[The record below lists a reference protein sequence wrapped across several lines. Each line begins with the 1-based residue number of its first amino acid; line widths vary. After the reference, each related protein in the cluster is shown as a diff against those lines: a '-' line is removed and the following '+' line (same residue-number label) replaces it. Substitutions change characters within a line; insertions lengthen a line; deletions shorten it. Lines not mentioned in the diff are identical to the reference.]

1 MKISS
6 IVDIVDGELLNSPSI
21 SFINNI
27 SSDAKKVKTS
37 DMFIAKNIE
46 DLKIAITNGAYAVIF
61 EKDFEVIDNEV
72 AFIKVKNLELAL
84 LKIVRYKLSTLKI
97 KSYFCTDET
106 FDMLKLYQNNHTKP
120 IFLISK
126 NIEKVFK
133 FLDDIKNG
141 DILISKN
148 QNLLDIIYPNSKKFE
163 KKIDQKN
170 IKNLIKHSLFELSF
184 SYKDIYFSKLR
195 LSKIYLNS
203 FLNIYDFFK
212 GNIDISKLKL
222 YSNFK
227 AIFIDKDFQPIE
239 SGKSDSF
246 IICQTN
252 KNLIPIE
259 ITYLK
264 NEFKYAKT
272 IFVSKYKISFLDEKE
287 QIIINNIEDLKNI
300 LKNLKFNCIYLIGF
314 TNQESFE
321 FLQNSQKL
329 QTLF

>member
-27 SSDAKKVKTS
+27 SSDANKVKTS

-46 DLKIAITNGAYAVIF
+46 DLKIALQNGAYAVIF
-61 EKDFEVIDNEV
+61 EKDFEVIDNEI

-84 LKIVRYKLSTLKI
+84 LKIIRYKLSTLKI

-126 NIEKVFK
+126 NIEKAFK
-133 FLDDIKNG
+133 FIDDIKDG

-148 QNLLDIIYPNSKKFE
+148 KKLLESIYPDIKEFE
-163 KKIDQKN
+163 KKLDEN
-170 IKNLIKHSLFELSF
+170 SIKNLIKHSLFELSF
-184 SYKDIYFSKLR
+184 SYNDIYFSKLR

-252 KNLIPIE
+252 KNLISIE
-259 ITYLK
+259 IAYLK

-272 IFVSKYKISFLDEKE
+272 IFVSNYKISFLDEKE

>member
-27 SSDAKKVKTS
+27 SSDSNKVKTS

-46 DLKIAITNGAYAVIF
+46 DLKIALQNGAYAVIF
-61 EKDFEVIDNEV
+61 EKDFEVIDNEI

-126 NIEKVFK
+126 NIEKAFK
-133 FLDDIKNG
+133 FIDDIKDG

-148 QNLLDIIYPNSKKFE
+148 KKLLENIYPDSKEFE
-163 KKIDQKN
+163 KKLDEN
-170 IKNLIKHSLFELSF
+170 SIKNLIKHSLFELSF

-264 NEFKYAKT
+264 NEFRYAKT
-272 IFVSKYKISFLDEKE
+272 IFISKYKISFLDEKE

-300 LKNLKFNCIYLIGF
+300 LKNLKFNCVYLIGF

>member
-27 SSDAKKVKTS
+27 SSDANKVKTS

-46 DLKIAITNGAYAVIF
+46 DLKIALQNGAYAVIF
-61 EKDFEVIDNEV
+61 EKDFEVIDNEI

-126 NIEKVFK
+126 NIEKAFK
-133 FLDDIKNG
+133 FIDDIKDG

-148 QNLLDIIYPNSKKFE
+148 KKLLESIYPDSKEFE
-163 KKIDQKN
+163 KKLDEN
-170 IKNLIKHSLFELSF
+170 SIKNLIKHSLFELSF

-264 NEFKYAKT
+264 NEFRYAKT

-300 LKNLKFNCIYLIGF
+300 LKNLKFNCVYLIGF
-314 TNQESFE
+314 TNQESFD
-321 FLQNSQKL
+321 FLQNSQKF

>member
-27 SSDAKKVKTS
+27 SSDANKVKTS

-46 DLKIAITNGAYAVIF
+46 DLKIALQNGAYAVIF
-61 EKDFEVIDNEV
+61 EKDFEVIDNEI

-126 NIEKVFK
+126 NIEKAFK
-133 FLDDIKNG
+133 FIDDIKDG

-148 QNLLDIIYPNSKKFE
+148 KKLLESIYPDSKEFE
-163 KKIDQKN
+163 KKLDEN
-170 IKNLIKHSLFELSF
+170 SIKNLIKHSLFELSF

-259 ITYLK
+259 IAYLK
-264 NEFKYAKT
+264 NEFRYAKT
-272 IFVSKYKISFLDEKE
+272 IFISKYKISFLDEKE

-300 LKNLKFNCIYLIGF
+300 LKNLKFNCVYLIGF

-329 QTLF
+329 QALF

>member
-27 SSDAKKVKTS
+27 SSDANKVKTS

-46 DLKIAITNGAYAVIF
+46 DLKIALQNGAYAVIF
-61 EKDFEVIDNEV
+61 EKDFEVIDNEI

-126 NIEKVFK
+126 NIEKAFK
-133 FLDDIKNG
+133 FIDDIKDG

-148 QNLLDIIYPNSKKFE
+148 KKLLESIYPDSKEFE
-163 KKIDQKN
+163 KKLDEN
-170 IKNLIKHSLFELSF
+170 SIKNLIKHSLFELSF

-227 AIFIDKDFQPIE
+227 AIFIDKNFEPIE

-264 NEFKYAKT
+264 NEFRYAKT

-300 LKNLKFNCIYLIGF
+300 LKNLKFNCVYLIGF

-329 QTLF
+329 QALF

>member
-27 SSDAKKVKTS
+27 SSDANKVKTS

-46 DLKIAITNGAYAVIF
+46 DLKIALQNGAYAVIF
-61 EKDFEVIDNEV
+61 EKDFEVIDNEI

-126 NIEKVFK
+126 NIEKAFK
-133 FLDDIKNG
+133 FIDDIKDG

-148 QNLLDIIYPNSKKFE
+148 KKLLESIYPDIKEFE
-163 KKIDQKN
+163 KKLDEN
-170 IKNLIKHSLFELSF
+170 SIKNLIKHSLFELSF
-184 SYKDIYFSKLR
+184 SYNDIYFSKLR

-259 ITYLK
+259 IAYLK

-300 LKNLKFNCIYLIGF
+300 LKNLKFNCVYLIGF

>member
-27 SSDAKKVKTS
+27 SSDANKVKTS

-46 DLKIAITNGAYAVIF
+46 DLKIALQNGAYAVIF
-61 EKDFEVIDNEV
+61 EKDFEVIDNEI

-126 NIEKVFK
+126 NIEKAFK
-133 FLDDIKNG
+133 FIDDIKDG

-148 QNLLDIIYPNSKKFE
+148 KKLLESIYPDIKEFE
-163 KKIDQKN
+163 KKLDEN
-170 IKNLIKHSLFELSF
+170 SIKNLIKHSLFELSF

-272 IFVSKYKISFLDEKE
+272 IFVSKYEISFLDEKE

-300 LKNLKFNCIYLIGF
+300 LKNLKFNCVYLIGF

-329 QTLF
+329 QALF

>member
-1 MKISS
+1 MKISA

-27 SSDAKKVKTS
+27 SSDANKVKTS

-46 DLKIAITNGAYAVIF
+46 DLKIALQNGAYAVIF
-61 EKDFEVIDNEV
+61 EKDFEVIDNEI

-126 NIEKVFK
+126 NIEKAFK
-133 FLDDIKNG
+133 FIDDIKDG

-148 QNLLDIIYPNSKKFE
+148 KKLLESIYPDSKEFE
-163 KKIDQKN
+163 KKLDEN
-170 IKNLIKHSLFELSF
+170 SIKNLIKHSLFELSF

-264 NEFKYAKT
+264 NEFRYAKT

-300 LKNLKFNCIYLIGF
+300 LKNLKFNCVYLIGF

-329 QTLF
+329 QALF

>member
-6 IVDIVDGELLNSPSI
+6 LIDIVDGELLNSPSI

-27 SSDAKKVKTS
+27 SSDANKVKTS

-46 DLKIAITNGAYAVIF
+46 DLKIALQNGAYAVIF
-61 EKDFEVIDNEV
+61 EKDFEVIDNEI

-126 NIEKVFK
+126 NIEKAFK
-133 FLDDIKNG
+133 FIDDIKDG

-148 QNLLDIIYPNSKKFE
+148 KKLLESIYPDSKEFE
-163 KKIDQKN
+163 KKLDEN
-170 IKNLIKHSLFELSF
+170 SIKNLIKHSLFELSF

-259 ITYLK
+259 IAYLK
-264 NEFKYAKT
+264 NEFRYAKT

-300 LKNLKFNCIYLIGF
+300 LKNLKFNCVYLIGF

-329 QTLF
+329 QALF

>member
-27 SSDAKKVKTS
+27 SSDANKVKTS

-46 DLKIAITNGAYAVIF
+46 DLKIALQNGAYAVIF
-61 EKDFEVIDNEV
+61 EKDFEVIDNEI

-126 NIEKVFK
+126 NIEKAFK
-133 FLDDIKNG
+133 FIDDIKDG

-148 QNLLDIIYPNSKKFE
+148 KKLLESIYPDSKEFE
-163 KKIDQKN
+163 KKLDEN
-170 IKNLIKHSLFELSF
+170 SIKNLIKHSLFELSF

-227 AIFIDKDFQPIE
+227 AIFIDKDFQPID

-252 KNLIPIE
+252 KNVIPIE

-264 NEFKYAKT
+264 NEFRYAKT

>member
-27 SSDAKKVKTS
+27 SSDANKVKTS

-46 DLKIAITNGAYAVIF
+46 DLKIALQNGAYAVIF
-61 EKDFEVIDNEV
+61 EKDFEVIDNEI

-84 LKIVRYKLSTLKI
+84 LKIIRYKLSTLKI

-126 NIEKVFK
+126 NIEKTFK
-133 FLDDIKNG
+133 FIDDIKDG

-148 QNLLDIIYPNSKKFE
+148 KKLLESIYPDIKEFE
-163 KKIDQKN
+163 KKLDEN
-170 IKNLIKHSLFELSF
+170 SIKNLIKHSLFELSF

-252 KNLIPIE
+252 KNLISIE
-259 ITYLK
+259 IAYLK

-300 LKNLKFNCIYLIGF
+300 LKNLKFNCVYLIGF

>member
-6 IVDIVDGELLNSPSI
+6 IIDIVDGELLNSPSI

-46 DLKIAITNGAYAVIF
+46 DLKIALQNGAYAVIF
-61 EKDFEVIDNEV
+61 EKDFEVIDNEI

-97 KSYFCTDET
+97 ESYFCTDET
-106 FDMLKLYQNNHTKP
+106 FDMLKLYQNNHIKP

-126 NIEKVFK
+126 NIEKAFK
-133 FLDDIKNG
+133 FIDDIKDG

-148 QNLLDIIYPNSKKFE
+148 KKLLESIYPDSKEFE
-163 KKIDQKN
+163 KKLDEN
-170 IKNLIKHSLFELSF
+170 SIKNLIKHSLFELSF

-259 ITYLK
+259 IAYLK
-264 NEFKYAKT
+264 NEFRYAKT

-300 LKNLKFNCIYLIGF
+300 LKNLKFNCVYLIGF

-329 QTLF
+329 QALF

>member
-27 SSDAKKVKTS
+27 SSDANKVKTS

-46 DLKIAITNGAYAVIF
+46 DLKIALQNGAYAVIF
-61 EKDFEVIDNEV
+61 EKDFEVIDNEI

-126 NIEKVFK
+126 NIEKTFK
-133 FLDDIKNG
+133 FIDDIKDG

-148 QNLLDIIYPNSKKFE
+148 KKLLESIYPDIKEFE
-163 KKIDQKN
+163 KKLDENN

-184 SYKDIYFSKLR
+184 SYKNIYFSKLR

-300 LKNLKFNCIYLIGF
+300 LKNLKFNCVYLIGF

-329 QTLF
+329 QALF

>member
-27 SSDAKKVKTS
+27 SSDANKVKTS

-46 DLKIAITNGAYAVIF
+46 DLKIALQNGAYAVIF
-61 EKDFEVIDNEV
+61 EKDFEVIDNEI

-126 NIEKVFK
+126 NIEKAFK
-133 FLDDIKNG
+133 FIDDIKDG

-148 QNLLDIIYPNSKKFE
+148 KKLLESIYPDIKEFE
-163 KKIDQKN
+163 KKLDEN
-170 IKNLIKHSLFELSF
+170 SIKNLIKHSLFELSF
-184 SYKDIYFSKLR
+184 SYNDIYFSKLR

-259 ITYLK
+259 IAYLK
-264 NEFKYAKT
+264 NEFRYAKT

-300 LKNLKFNCIYLIGF
+300 LKNLKFNCVYLIGF

-329 QTLF
+329 QALF

>member
-46 DLKIAITNGAYAVIF
+46 DLKIALQNGAYAVIF
-61 EKDFEVIDNEV
+61 EKDFEVIDNEI

-84 LKIVRYKLSTLKI
+84 LKIIRYKLSTLKI

-126 NIEKVFK
+126 NIEKAFK
-133 FLDDIKNG
+133 FIDDIKDG

-148 QNLLDIIYPNSKKFE
+148 KKLLESIYPDIKEFE
-163 KKIDQKN
+163 KKLDEN
-170 IKNLIKHSLFELSF
+170 SIKNLIKHSLFELSF
-184 SYKDIYFSKLR
+184 SYNDIYFSKLR

-272 IFVSKYKISFLDEKE
+272 IFVSKYEISFLDEKE

-300 LKNLKFNCIYLIGF
+300 LKNLKFNCVYLIGF

-329 QTLF
+329 QALF

>member
-27 SSDAKKVKTS
+27 SSDANKVKTS

-46 DLKIAITNGAYAVIF
+46 DLKIALQNGAYAVIF
-61 EKDFEVIDNEV
+61 EKDFEVIDNEI

-126 NIEKVFK
+126 NIEKAFK
-133 FLDDIKNG
+133 FIDDIKDG

-148 QNLLDIIYPNSKKFE
+148 KKLLESIYPDSKEFE
-163 KKIDQKN
+163 KKLDEKS

-300 LKNLKFNCIYLIGF
+300 LKNLKFNCVYLIGF

-329 QTLF
+329 QALF

>member
-84 LKIVRYKLSTLKI
+84 VKIVRYKLSILQI
-97 KSYFCTDET
+97 ESYFCNDET

-133 FLDDIKNG
+133 FIDDIKDS

-148 QNLLDIIYPNSKKFE
+148 KKLLEDIYPNSKKFE

-227 AIFIDKDFQPIE
+227 AIFIDKNFEPIE

-252 KNLIPIE
+252 KNLISIE
-259 ITYLK
+259 IAYLK

-272 IFVSKYKISFLDEKE
+272 IFVSNYKISFLDEKE

-300 LKNLKFNCIYLIGF
+300 LKNLKFNCVYLIGF

-329 QTLF
+329 QALF

>member
-27 SSDAKKVKTS
+27 SSDANKVKIS

-61 EKDFEVIDNEV
+61 EKDFEVIDNEI

-126 NIEKVFK
+126 NIEKAFK
-133 FLDDIKNG
+133 FIDDIKDG

-148 QNLLDIIYPNSKKFE
+148 KKLLESIYPDSKEFE
-163 KKIDQKN
+163 KKLDEN
-170 IKNLIKHSLFELSF
+170 SIKNLIKHSLFELSF

-264 NEFKYAKT
+264 NEFRYAKT

-300 LKNLKFNCIYLIGF
+300 LKNLKFNCVYLIGF
-314 TNQESFE
+314 TNQEIFE

-329 QTLF
+329 QALF

>member
-6 IVDIVDGELLNSPSI
+6 IVDIVDGELQNSPSI

-27 SSDAKKVKTS
+27 SSDANKVKTS

-46 DLKIAITNGAYAVIF
+46 DLKIALQNGAYAVIF
-61 EKDFEVIDNEV
+61 EKDFEVIDNEI

-126 NIEKVFK
+126 NIEKAFK
-133 FLDDIKNG
+133 FIDDIKDG

-148 QNLLDIIYPNSKKFE
+148 KKLLESIYPDSKEFE
-163 KKIDQKN
+163 KKLDEN
-170 IKNLIKHSLFELSF
+170 SIKNLIKHSLFELSF

-259 ITYLK
+259 IAYLK

-300 LKNLKFNCIYLIGF
+300 LKNLKFNCVYLIGF

-329 QTLF
+329 QALF

>member
-27 SSDAKKVKTS
+27 SSDANKVKTS

-46 DLKIAITNGAYAVIF
+46 DLKIALQNGAYAVIF
-61 EKDFEVIDNEV
+61 EKDFEVIDNEI

-126 NIEKVFK
+126 NIEKAFK
-133 FLDDIKNG
+133 FIDDIKDG

-148 QNLLDIIYPNSKKFE
+148 KKLLESIYPDSKEFE
-163 KKIDQKN
+163 KKLDEN
-170 IKNLIKHSLFELSF
+170 SIKNLIKHSLFELSF

-264 NEFKYAKT
+264 NEFRYAKT

-314 TNQESFE
+314 KKQERFE
-321 FLQNSQKL
+321 FI
-329 QTLF
+329 

>member
-27 SSDAKKVKTS
+27 SSDANKVKTS

-46 DLKIAITNGAYAVIF
+46 DLKIALQNGAYAVIF
-61 EKDFEVIDNEV
+61 EKDFEVIDNEI

-126 NIEKVFK
+126 NIEKAFK
-133 FLDDIKNG
+133 FIDDIKDG

-148 QNLLDIIYPNSKKFE
+148 KKLLESIYPDSKEFE
-163 KKIDQKN
+163 KKLDEN
-170 IKNLIKHSLFELSF
+170 SIKNLIKHSLFELSF

-264 NEFKYAKT
+264 NEFRYAKT

-300 LKNLKFNCIYLIGF
+300 LKNLKFNCVYLIGF

-329 QTLF
+329 QSLF

>member
-27 SSDAKKVKTS
+27 SSDANKVKTS

-46 DLKIAITNGAYAVIF
+46 DLKIALQNGAYAVIF
-61 EKDFEVIDNEV
+61 EKDFEVIDNEI

-126 NIEKVFK
+126 NIEKTFK
-133 FLDDIKNG
+133 FIDDIKDG

-148 QNLLDIIYPNSKKFE
+148 KKLLESIYPDSKDFE
-163 KKIDQKN
+163 KKLDENN

-300 LKNLKFNCIYLIGF
+300 LKNLKFNCVYLIGF

-329 QTLF
+329 QALF

>member
-27 SSDAKKVKTS
+27 SSDANKVKTS

-46 DLKIAITNGAYAVIF
+46 DLKIALQNGAYAVIF
-61 EKDFEVIDNEV
+61 EKDFEVIDNEI

-126 NIEKVFK
+126 NIEKAFK
-133 FLDDIKNG
+133 FIDDIKDG

-148 QNLLDIIYPNSKKFE
+148 KKLLESIYPDSKEFE
-163 KKIDQKN
+163 KKLDEN
-170 IKNLIKHSLFELSF
+170 SIKNLIKHSLFELSF

-252 KNLIPIE
+252 KNLISIE
-259 ITYLK
+259 IAYLK

-272 IFVSKYKISFLDEKE
+272 IFVSNYKISFLDEKE

-300 LKNLKFNCIYLIGF
+300 LKNLKFNCVYLIGF

-329 QTLF
+329 QALF

>member
-27 SSDAKKVKTS
+27 SSDANKVKTS

-46 DLKIAITNGAYAVIF
+46 NLKIALQNGAYAVIF
-61 EKDFEVIDNEV
+61 EKDFEVIDNEI

-126 NIEKVFK
+126 NIEKAFK
-133 FLDDIKNG
+133 FIDDIKDG

-148 QNLLDIIYPNSKKFE
+148 KKLLESIYPDSKEFE
-163 KKIDQKN
+163 KKLDEN
-170 IKNLIKHSLFELSF
+170 SIKNLIKHSLFELSF

-264 NEFKYAKT
+264 NEFRYAKT

-300 LKNLKFNCIYLIGF
+300 LKNLKFNCVYLIGF

-329 QTLF
+329 QALF

>member
-6 IVDIVDGELLNSPSI
+6 IVDIVDGEFLNSPSI

-27 SSDAKKVKTS
+27 SSDANKVKTS

-46 DLKIAITNGAYAVIF
+46 DLKIALQNGAYAVIF
-61 EKDFEVIDNEV
+61 EKDFEVIDNEI

-126 NIEKVFK
+126 NIEKAFK
-133 FLDDIKNG
+133 FIDDIKDG

-148 QNLLDIIYPNSKKFE
+148 KKLLESIYPDSKEFE
-163 KKIDQKN
+163 KKLDEN
-170 IKNLIKHSLFELSF
+170 SIKNLIKHSLFELSF

-264 NEFKYAKT
+264 NEFRYAKT

-300 LKNLKFNCIYLIGF
+300 LKNLKFNCVYLIGF

-329 QTLF
+329 QALF

>member
-27 SSDAKKVKTS
+27 SSDANKVKTS

-46 DLKIAITNGAYAVIF
+46 DLKIALQNGAYAVIF
-61 EKDFEVIDNEV
+61 EKDFEVIDNEI

-126 NIEKVFK
+126 NIEKAFK
-133 FLDDIKNG
+133 FIDDIKDG

-148 QNLLDIIYPNSKKFE
+148 KKLLESIYPDSKEFE
-163 KKIDQKN
+163 KKLDEN
-170 IKNLIKHSLFELSF
+170 SLKNLIKHSLFELSF

-259 ITYLK
+259 IAYLK

-300 LKNLKFNCIYLIGF
+300 LKNLKFNCVYLIGF

-329 QTLF
+329 QALF

>member
-27 SSDAKKVKTS
+27 SSDANKVKTS

-46 DLKIAITNGAYAVIF
+46 DLKIALQNGAYAVIF
-61 EKDFEVIDNEV
+61 EKDFEVIDNEI

-97 KSYFCTDET
+97 ESYFCTDET

-126 NIEKVFK
+126 NIEKAFK
-133 FLDDIKNG
+133 FIDDIKDG

-148 QNLLDIIYPNSKKFE
+148 KKLLESIYPDSKEFE
-163 KKIDQKN
+163 KKLDEN
-170 IKNLIKHSLFELSF
+170 SIKNLIKHSLFELSF

-300 LKNLKFNCIYLIGF
+300 LKNLKFNCVYLIGF

>member
-46 DLKIAITNGAYAVIF
+46 DLKIALQNGAYAVIF
-61 EKDFEVIDNEV
+61 EKDFEVIDNEI

-84 LKIVRYKLSTLKI
+84 LKIIRYKLSTLKI

-126 NIEKVFK
+126 NIEKAFK
-133 FLDDIKNG
+133 FIDDIKDG

-148 QNLLDIIYPNSKKFE
+148 KKLLESIYPDSKDFE
-163 KKIDQKN
+163 KKLDENN

-184 SYKDIYFSKLR
+184 SYKNIYFSKLR

-272 IFVSKYKISFLDEKE
+272 IFVSKYEISFLDEKE

-300 LKNLKFNCIYLIGF
+300 LKNLKFNCVYLIGF

-329 QTLF
+329 QALF

>member
-27 SSDAKKVKTS
+27 SSDANKVKTS

-46 DLKIAITNGAYAVIF
+46 DLKIALQNGAYAVIF
-61 EKDFEVIDNEV
+61 EKDFEVIDNEI

-126 NIEKVFK
+126 NIEKAFK
-133 FLDDIKNG
+133 FIDDIKDG

-148 QNLLDIIYPNSKKFE
+148 KKLLESIYPDSKEFE
-163 KKIDQKN
+163 KKLDEN
-170 IKNLIKHSLFELSF
+170 SIKNLIKHSLFELSF

-272 IFVSKYKISFLDEKE
+272 IFISKYKISFLDEKE

-300 LKNLKFNCIYLIGF
+300 LKNLKFNCVYLIGF

-329 QTLF
+329 QALF

>member
-27 SSDAKKVKTS
+27 SSDANKVKTS
-37 DMFIAKNIE
+37 DMFIAKNIK
-46 DLKIAITNGAYAVIF
+46 DLKIALQNGAYAVIF
-61 EKDFEVIDNEV
+61 EKDFEVIDNEI

-126 NIEKVFK
+126 NIEKAFK
-133 FLDDIKNG
+133 FIDDIKDG

-148 QNLLDIIYPNSKKFE
+148 KKLLESIYPDSKEFE
-163 KKIDQKN
+163 KKLDEN
-170 IKNLIKHSLFELSF
+170 SIKNLIKHSLFELSF

-259 ITYLK
+259 IAYLK
-264 NEFKYAKT
+264 NEFRYAKT

-300 LKNLKFNCIYLIGF
+300 LKNLKFNCVYLIGF

-329 QTLF
+329 QALF

>member
-27 SSDAKKVKTS
+27 SSDANKVKTS

-46 DLKIAITNGAYAVIF
+46 DLKIALQNGAYAVIF
-61 EKDFEVIDNEV
+61 EKDFEVIDNEI

-84 LKIVRYKLSTLKI
+84 LKIARYKLSTLKI

-126 NIEKVFK
+126 NIEKAFK
-133 FLDDIKNG
+133 FIDDIKDG

-148 QNLLDIIYPNSKKFE
+148 KKLLESIYPDSKEFE
-163 KKIDQKN
+163 KKLDEN
-170 IKNLIKHSLFELSF
+170 SIKNLIKHSLFELSF

-259 ITYLK
+259 IAYLK

-272 IFVSKYKISFLDEKE
+272 IFISKYKISFLDEKE

-300 LKNLKFNCIYLIGF
+300 LKNLKFNCVYLIGF

-329 QTLF
+329 QALF

>member
-27 SSDAKKVKTS
+27 SSDANKVKTS

-46 DLKIAITNGAYAVIF
+46 DLKIALQNGAYAVIF
-61 EKDFEVIDNEV
+61 EKDFEVIDNEI

-126 NIEKVFK
+126 NIEKAFK
-133 FLDDIKNG
+133 FIDDIKDG

-148 QNLLDIIYPNSKKFE
+148 KKLLESIYPDIKEFE
-163 KKIDQKN
+163 KKLDEN
-170 IKNLIKHSLFELSF
+170 SIKNLIKHSLFELSF

-259 ITYLK
+259 IAYLK

-272 IFVSKYKISFLDEKE
+272 IFISKYKISFLDEKE

-300 LKNLKFNCIYLIGF
+300 LKNLKFNCVYLIGF

-329 QTLF
+329 QALF

>member
-1 MKISS
+1 VKISS

-27 SSDAKKVKTS
+27 SSDANKVKTS

-46 DLKIAITNGAYAVIF
+46 NLKIALQNGAYAVIF
-61 EKDFEVIDNEV
+61 EKDFEVIDNEI

-133 FLDDIKNG
+133 FIDDIKDG

-148 QNLLDIIYPNSKKFE
+148 KKLLESIYPDSKEFE
-163 KKIDQKN
+163 KKLDEN
-170 IKNLIKHSLFELSF
+170 SIKNLIKHSLFELSF

-264 NEFKYAKT
+264 NEFRYAKT

-300 LKNLKFNCIYLIGF
+300 LKNLKFNCVYLIGF

-329 QTLF
+329 QALF

>member
-27 SSDAKKVKTS
+27 SSYANKVKTS

-46 DLKIAITNGAYAVIF
+46 DLKIALQNGAYAVIF
-61 EKDFEVIDNEV
+61 EKDFEVIDNEI

-126 NIEKVFK
+126 NIEKAFK
-133 FLDDIKNG
+133 FIDDIKDS

-148 QNLLDIIYPNSKKFE
+148 KKLLESIYPDSKEFE
-163 KKIDQKN
+163 KKLDEN
-170 IKNLIKHSLFELSF
+170 SIKNLIKHSLFELSF

-259 ITYLK
+259 IAYLK
-264 NEFKYAKT
+264 NEFRYAKT

-300 LKNLKFNCIYLIGF
+300 LKNLKFNCVYLIGF

-329 QTLF
+329 QALF

>member
-27 SSDAKKVKTS
+27 SSDANKVKTS

-46 DLKIAITNGAYAVIF
+46 DLKIALQNGAYAVIF
-61 EKDFEVIDNEV
+61 EKDFEVIDNEI

-126 NIEKVFK
+126 NIEKTFK
-133 FLDDIKNG
+133 FMDDIKDG

-148 QNLLDIIYPNSKKFE
+148 KKLLESIYPDSKEFE
-163 KKIDQKN
+163 KKLDEN
-170 IKNLIKHSLFELSF
+170 SIKNLIKHSLFELSF

-264 NEFKYAKT
+264 NEFRYAKT

-300 LKNLKFNCIYLIGF
+300 LKNLKFNCVYLIGF

-329 QTLF
+329 QALF

>member
-27 SSDAKKVKTS
+27 SSDANKVKTS

-46 DLKIAITNGAYAVIF
+46 DLKIALQNGAYAVIF
-61 EKDFEVIDNEV
+61 EKDFEVIDNEI

-126 NIEKVFK
+126 NIEKAFK
-133 FLDDIKNG
+133 FIDDIKDG

-148 QNLLDIIYPNSKKFE
+148 KKLLESIYPDIKEFE
-163 KKIDQKN
+163 KKLDEN
-170 IKNLIKHSLFELSF
+170 SIKNLIKHSLFELSF

-272 IFVSKYKISFLDEKE
+272 IFVSNYKISFLDEKE

-300 LKNLKFNCIYLIGF
+300 LKNLKFNCVYLIGF

-329 QTLF
+329 QALF

>member
-27 SSDAKKVKTS
+27 SSDANKVKTS

-46 DLKIAITNGAYAVIF
+46 DLKIALQNGAYAVIF
-61 EKDFEVIDNEV
+61 EKDFEVIDNEI

-126 NIEKVFK
+126 NIEKAFK
-133 FLDDIKNG
+133 FIDDIKDG

-148 QNLLDIIYPNSKKFE
+148 KKLLESIYPDSKEFE
-163 KKIDQKN
+163 KKLDEN
-170 IKNLIKHSLFELSF
+170 SIKNLIKHSLFELSF

-259 ITYLK
+259 IAYLK
-264 NEFKYAKT
+264 NEFRYAKT

-300 LKNLKFNCIYLIGF
+300 LKKLKFNCVYLIGF

-329 QTLF
+329 QALF

>member
-27 SSDAKKVKTS
+27 SSDANKVKTS

-46 DLKIAITNGAYAVIF
+46 DLKIALQNGAYAVIF
-61 EKDFEVIDNEV
+61 EKDFEVIDNEI

-97 KSYFCTDET
+97 KSYFCIDET

-126 NIEKVFK
+126 NIEKAFK
-133 FLDDIKNG
+133 FIDDIKDG

-148 QNLLDIIYPNSKKFE
+148 KKLLESIYPDSKDFE
-163 KKIDQKN
+163 KKLDENN

-272 IFVSKYKISFLDEKE
+272 IFVSKYEISFLDEKE

-300 LKNLKFNCIYLIGF
+300 LKNLKFNCVYLIGF

-329 QTLF
+329 QALF